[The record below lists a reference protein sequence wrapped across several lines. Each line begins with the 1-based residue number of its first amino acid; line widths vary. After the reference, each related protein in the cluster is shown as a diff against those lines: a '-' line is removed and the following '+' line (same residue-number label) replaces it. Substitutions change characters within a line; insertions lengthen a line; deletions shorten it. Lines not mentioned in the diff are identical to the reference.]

1 MPSTNQ
7 GIPALSRHDS
17 PIVSPDFVIE
27 RDSRG
32 AVVHVRNRLSGEC
45 LGCIEVGLFEVL
57 WALILEER
65 KTSLTTDLA
74 ISAHQSDV
82 CPHAGRSGTQKGR
95 TTT

>member
-7 GIPALSRHDS
+7 GIPALSQHDS
-17 PIVSPDFVIE
+17 PVVPPDFALE
-27 RDSRG
+27 RDARG

-45 LGCIEVGLFEVL
+45 LGCIEVGLFEVIR
-57 WALILEER
+57 ALILEER

-74 ISAHQSDV
+74 IPAYQSDV

-95 TTT
+95 TAT